1 MLVSCS
7 IRFLLGLLCLSIAV
21 IACADDSDTYLVG
34 KGDVLAI
41 SVFQQADISGKFQ
54 IAEDGTI
61 TYPLV
66 GQVHVEGRG
75 VAEIA
80 AILERLLERDYFV
93 DVQIH
98 VEVDLFASRPV
109 TVLGEV
115 RRPGTF
121 YLRGQTTLTEII
133 AEAGGLSAI
142 AGPEIELRRV
152 GPGSSDGQQEVTVLT
167 FPTADVMTG
176 EAGQDEKLKAGDV
189 ISVTAR
195 QQFFITGE
203 INRPGQYEISSG
215 LTLMQAI
222 SQAGGQGK
230 FASKEIELHREI
242 DGVKEIIT
250 FDVGDIRKGR
260 ADDPSIKPGDVIILR
275 RRFF

>member
-1 MLVSCS
+1 MSCTKS
-7 IRFLLGLLCLSIAV
+7 ILLSCIVLFSAGLAIA
-21 IACADDSDTYLVG
+21 AESEAYLVG
-34 KGDVLAI
+34 KGDVLAVT
-41 SVFQQADISGKFQ
+41 VFQQSEISGNFQ

-75 VAEIA
+75 VADIA
-80 AILERLLERDYFV
+80 AMLERLLERDFFV
-93 DVQIH
+93 DVQMH

-121 YLRGQTTLTEII
+121 YLRGRTTLTDII
-133 AEAGGLSAI
+133 SEAGGLAAT
-142 AGPEIELRRV
+142 AGPEIELRRLV
-152 GPGSSDGQQEVTVLT
+152 PGEPDGPPEVTVIT
-167 FPTADVMTG
+167 FSTNDVMTG
-176 EAGQDEKLKAGDV
+176 EVGRDEMLQSGDV

-203 INRPGQYEISSG
+203 INRPGQYEIGRG

-230 FASKEIELHREI
+230 FASKEIELHREV
-242 DGVKEIIT
+242 DGEKVIMT

-260 ADDPSIKPGDVIILR
+260 ADDPDIKPGDVIILR

>member
-1 MLVSCS
+1 MKA
-7 IRFLLGLLCLSIAV
+7 LLCSLFLAVACIAGAV
-21 IACADDSDTYLVG
+21 ETSSYVVG
-34 KGDVLAI
+34 KGDVLEI
-41 SVFQQADISGKFQ
+41 TVFQQPELCGGYQ

-66 GQVHVEGRG
+66 GQVHVEGRS

-80 AILERLLERDYFV
+80 AVLERLLERDYFV

-98 VEVDLFASRPV
+98 VEVSTYASRPV

-115 RRPGTF
+115 RSPGTF
-121 YLRGQTTLTEII
+121 FLKGRTTLIEII
-133 AEAGGLSAI
+133 AEAGGLTSA

-152 GPGSSDGQQEVTVLT
+152 VADADAEEPAKVVVMT
-167 FPTADVMTG
+167 FETEAVMTG
-176 EAGQDEKLKAGDV
+176 EEGQDEKLRSGDV

-195 QQFFITGE
+195 RQFFITGE
-203 INRPGQYEISSG
+203 INRPGQYDISSG

-222 SQAGGQGK
+222 SQAGGQSK
-230 FASKEIELHREI
+230 FASKEIELHREV
-242 DGVKEIIT
+242 DGKKVIAT
-250 FDVGDIRKGR
+250 YDVGAIRKGR
-260 ADDPSIKPGDVIILR
+260 ADDPSIKAGDVIIVR